1 MTKRIFAIALS
12 LCLLLGMMIGTA
24 QASEAKDSVTIIT
37 AAEPVHFDMVG
48 DTSSQTDCIVLN
60 NIYDGLIR
68 LTPQSTYE
76 PLLATEWTMAED
88 GLSYTFKLRDDVY
101 FHNGYKMT
109 AEDVKFSLEG
119 VNARNEGSSL
129 FANFTDAEVIDEY
142 TIKLNLSAPYA
153 AFLTG
158 IASRDGYVQ
167 SKKLYEEIGHDGYAA
182 NPVGTGAY
190 KFVSRVS
197 GDTITL
203 VANEDYFGGAPT
215 IKNVYIK
222 TISEANTQMITLESG
237 EGDVLLSPALANI
250 TRITEGSN
258 ITWKYTDSASRTTL
272 NLNCMDGNPASDANF
287 RKALQVAINKEDV
300 LVGAV
305 EGYGSIIDIDMSP
318 SYTGRP
324 DDYVAP
330 PAYDVE
336 AAKAYLAQSNYKGE
350 EFQIICLSGT
360 PAELAAQIVQS
371 QLIEVGINCTV
382 GAYDSSTFM
391 NLWTTGVNGGVIR
404 SIQCS
409 VVDAEALYTIFR
421 KDGGAIPNNYPQ
433 IERIDELLRA
443 GRAQA
448 NGPERLAMYREVCD
462 IITTEALQVP
472 LFSDINSVAF
482 NKALNGIEP
491 HPVNIYRIC
500 DWSWQ

>member
-1 MTKRIFAIALS
+1 MMKRLFAVALTLCMLLS
-12 LCLLLGMMIGTA
+12 LGAARAT
-24 QASEAKDSVTIIT
+24 EAKDSVTIIT
-37 AAEPVHFDMVG
+37 ASEPVHFDMVG
-48 DTSSQTDCIVLN
+48 ETSSQTDCIVLN
-60 NIYDGLIR
+60 NIYDGLLR
-68 LTPQSTYE
+68 LTPESTYE
-76 PLLATEWTMAED
+76 PLLATSWEMADD

-142 TIKLNLSAPYA
+142 TVKLNLSAPYA

-167 SKKLYEEIGHDGYAA
+167 SKKLYEEIGHEGYAA

-203 VANEDYFGGAPT
+203 EANEEYFGGAPT
-215 IKNVYIK
+215 IKHVYIK

-237 EGDVLLSPALANI
+237 EGDVLLSPALGNI
-250 TRITEGSN
+250 TRITSDAN
-258 ITWKYTDSASRTTL
+258 IAWNYTDSAARTTM
-272 NLNCMDGNPASDANF
+272 NINCMEGNPGHDANF
-287 RKALQVAINKEDV
+287 RKALQVGVNKEDV
-300 LVGAV
+300 LIGAV

-324 DDYVAP
+324 TDYQAV
-330 PAYDVE
+330 PAYDLE
-336 AAKAYLAQSNYKGE
+336 AAKAYLAESSYNGE

-360 PAELAAQIVQS
+360 PAELAAQIIQS
-371 QLIEVGINCTV
+371 QLNEIGINCTV

-391 NLWTTGVNGGVIR
+391 NLWTTGTYGGVVR

-421 KDGGAIPNNYPQ
+421 KDGGAIPNDYPQ
-433 IERIDELLRA
+433 IEKIDELLRA

-448 NGPERLAMYREVCD
+448 NGPERLATYREVCD
-462 IITTEALQVP
+462 IITAEALQVP
-472 LFSDINSVAF
+472 LFSDINSVAY
-482 NKALNGIEP
+482 NKALTGIQA

-500 DWSWQ
+500 DWTWQ